1 MEKLSEMN
9 EYKCEYCLQK
19 LSNIIEYCN
28 HINEH
33 KIEFGDIN
41 ISIEILHYL
50 IEYKI
55 EPYQWADETGNLY
68 LSYKFGFSEDVD
80 VLLMAIFELDHE
92 EMSLDIL
99 NLLNPDSVESQHH
112 FDDEEKLRE
121 HLFNKNIIDDIN
133 GDLYVN
139 IDKYSYNE
147 WEDYCHFTNNSLLM
161 YCIKQKWNK
170 FCMRLLDFNVMYDI
184 NHQNI
189 TNAYEMAIKYEL
201 YDVVEKIKNDK
212 RLKLI

>member
-1 MEKLSEMN
+1 MN

-19 LSNIIEYCN
+19 ISNIINYCN

-33 KIEFGDIN
+33 KVKYGEIN
-41 ISIEILHYL
+41 ISTEILQFL

-55 EPYQWADETGNLY
+55 EPYQSEDQEGNLY
-68 LSYKFGFSEDVD
+68 LSYEFWDDFDI
-80 VLLMAIFELDHE
+80 LLMAINELNHE
-92 EMSLDIL
+92 EMSLHIL
-99 NLLNPDSVESQHH
+99 NLLNPKNTSGQHY
-112 FDDEEKLRE
+112 FDDEDKLRE
-121 HLFNKNIIDDIN
+121 YLFSKNIIDDIN
-133 GDLYVN
+133 GDLYKN

-147 WEDYCHFTNNSLLM
+147 WEDFCHFTNNSLLM
-161 YCIKQKWNK
+161 YCIKKKWNK
-170 FCMRLLDFNVMYDI
+170 FCLRLLDFDVMYDI

-212 RLKLI
+212 RLTLCIN